1 MNLSFG
7 HDFCIIT
14 TFVYSFYARH
24 AHYDQSLLQI
34 IFLLEKIIPRLCIYL
49 LSDLQLI
56 KTSNL
61 KIPDCQI
68 E

>member
-34 IFLLEKIIPRLCIYL
+34 IFLLEKIDRK
-49 LSDLQLI
+49 SVV
-56 KTSNL
+56 
-61 KIPDCQI
+61 
-68 E
+68 